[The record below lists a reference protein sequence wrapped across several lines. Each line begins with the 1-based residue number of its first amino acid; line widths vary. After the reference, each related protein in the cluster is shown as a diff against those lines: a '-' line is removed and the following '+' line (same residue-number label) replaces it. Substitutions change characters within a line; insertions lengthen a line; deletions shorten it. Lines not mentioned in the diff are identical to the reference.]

1 MTLDAIHIVLLLI
14 ALAAAAAAFVF
25 SQRKP
30 PDTAHLS
37 AELAERGREVASLK
51 SERDQLRQRAEKA
64 ELSLAAEAA
73 RASEREAGLA
83 REREQFAKMQVES
96 EGRFKALADAALLK
110 SQQQFVAIADETLK
124 KHKEGAE
131 GELGKMLKPIHET
144 FGQFQKKVDEI
155 QKMSAEDRAKLEEQI
170 RGVSESVRKT
180 ESAAGKLANA
190 LSTTRHG
197 GRWGEETLRNVL
209 EMAGLSPYAD
219 FTEQNSSETD
229 KGRVRPDVI
238 IRMPGGRELVIDS
251 KVSLD
256 DYLAASNEPDLAK
269 KNQLLAAHAAKVRA
283 HVTSL
288 ARKDYWKSFS
298 DRVDFVAMFM
308 PGENFYA
315 AVLEYDREIFDFA
328 SKNSVI
334 IVTPST
340 LIALAKAV
348 AYGWRQEQAARN
360 AEQAVELGR
369 ELYQRLSVM
378 TDHMGK
384 VGSNLDKAVDSYNAL
399 VGSYERKV
407 MPQVRRFEEL
417 QIPTEDRAVAAPEE
431 LAVKARTPQAQ
442 LGDGRQAEPKADA
455 KSGAPLFDALPS
467 ASPAA
472 AGGKRK

>member
-1 MTLDAIHIVLLLI
+1 MTLDILHIVLGLI
-14 ALAAAAAAFVF
+14 ALAAAATAFVF

-37 AELAERGREVASLK
+37 AELAERQREIASLK
-51 SERDQLRQRAEKA
+51 SERDDLRGRAEKA
-64 ELSLAAEAA
+64 ERAQAADAA
-73 RASEREAGLA
+73 KMTERDASMA
-83 REREQFAKMQVES
+83 RERDHLAKMQKES
-96 EGRFKALADAALLK
+96 EERFKALADAALLK

-131 GELGKMLKPIHET
+131 GELGKMLKPIHES

-180 ESAAGKLANA
+180 ESAAGKLASA

-209 EMAGLSPYAD
+209 EMSGLSPYAD
-219 FTEQNSSETD
+219 FTEQTSSETE
-229 KGRVRPDVI
+229 KGKIRPDVI

-256 DYLAASNEPDLAK
+256 DYLAASNENDPAK
-269 KNQLLAAHAAKVRA
+269 KQQFLASHAAKVRA
-283 HVTSL
+283 HVTGL
-288 ARKDYWKSFS
+288 ARKDYWKGFS

-315 AVLEYDREIFDFA
+315 AVLEHDREIFDFA
-328 SKNSVI
+328 AKNSVI

-348 AYGWRQEQAARN
+348 AYGWRQEQAALN
-360 AEQAVELGR
+360 AQQAVELGR
-369 ELYQRLSVM
+369 ELYQRLAKM
-378 TDHMGK
+378 TEHMGR
-384 VGSNLDKAVDSYNAL
+384 VWQGLDKAIGSYNDM
-399 VGSYERKV
+399 VGSYDRKV
-407 MPQVRRFEEL
+407 VPQLRRFEEL
-417 QIPTEDRAVAAPEE
+417 QIPAEDRSIEAPTEVTVTARPIQAALVEATPKSDAPLLEG
-431 LAVKARTPQAQ
+431 LVPQAA
-442 LGDGRQAEPKADA
+442 GSGR
-455 KSGAPLFDALPS
+455 
-467 ASPAA
+467 
-472 AGGKRK
+472 RK